1 MGITEILYLLL
12 AVYIIVLIMCAA
24 FSYMEVNGLTP
35 SGWVKVIFWPITV
48 SIFLISVIL
57 WLLIWVPRKLFE
69 GMLLCFNDIKDLFIN
84 IFHDAT
90 GKKK

>member
-12 AVYIIVLIMCAA
+12 AFYIVVIIMCAA

-48 SIFLISVIL
+48 SLFLIAVLL
-57 WLLIWVPRKLFE
+57 WLLIWVPRQLFN
-69 GMLLCFNDIKDLFIN
+69 GICICFGEIKDFFIN
-84 IFHDAT
+84 IFRDAI